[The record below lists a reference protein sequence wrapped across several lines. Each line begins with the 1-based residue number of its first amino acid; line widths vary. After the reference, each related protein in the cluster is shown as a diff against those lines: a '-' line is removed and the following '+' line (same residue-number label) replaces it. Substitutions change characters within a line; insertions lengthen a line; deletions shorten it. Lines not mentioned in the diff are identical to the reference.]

1 MDSDG
6 SKITVSVGYDGD
18 TDYVYEI
25 TFGMEINK
33 NNSAYEEFKNDLEN
47 FESELNALNDDE
59 IMVDL
64 KETDEG
70 IEFFALFDG
79 LEYANREER
88 ISMAEEVIGVTAND
102 SDTTFRFSEIDS
114 ELKAL
119 GFDYGA

>member
-1 MDSDG
+1 MRKSNRFLIAV
-6 SKITVSVGYDGD
+6 ITMAFLLTGCG
-18 TDYVYEI
+18 
-25 TFGMEINK
+25 G
-33 NNSAYEEFKNDLEN
+33 
-47 FESELNALNDDE
+47 NAAEGVQIALSDDE